1 MMWSLGTDA
10 GTWDAVFSV
19 TGGAL
24 QNGSIPAAARRG
36 LEGLAFSSCRGGVS
50 IAPLSSGFDLVA
62 RLEHP
67 EADPARA
74 QHQGRGHGDTGRQR
88 AFRAADEAVT
98 ESVDQVEDRVVL

>member
-1 MMWSLGTDA
+1 MMWSRGMV
-10 GTWDAVFSV
+10 GGGWGAVFSV

-67 EADPARA
+67 EADPAEA
-74 QHQGRGHGDTGRQR
+74 EHQGSSEGHAHRQR
-88 AFRAADEAVT
+88 AFGPADEAVP
-98 ESVDQVEDRVVL
+98 EAVDQV